1 MHKQNLI
8 SLLFSL
14 LFCLTTSLSY
24 ANENSLVTVQPSFQS
39 ITISGFTRARRSM
52 PIASEISGKVTH
64 IYADIGQPIPEN
76 GIFACLDD
84 TFIKLDIA
92 STQNSIAQH
101 GIDLKFLGKQVS
113 RHKKL
118 VKTNSAALSLLDD
131 LTRQKGNAYRA
142 IQNEKIRKQKQQ
154 ETKSRHCIKAPKNWK
169 ITQRKI
175 EPGQWITAGVTIAQ
189 ASDYNQLLIPIT
201 LTAEELQALQNQD
214 KLSVYL
220 PEYQQKIPVNIERI
234 SPEFDQQSHKI
245 LVDLVI
251 TDTSEHQRG
260 GIRTELSLNV
270 SDKLNNFLIPKDAL
284 DARFEE
290 VWLTRKNG
298 ERIRVMLQGY
308 ADKNMA
314 KISSAEIKTGDQFK
328 QQNP

>member
-24 ANENSLVTVQPSFQS
+24 ANENSLVTVHPSFQT

-52 PIASEISGKVTH
+52 PIASEIPGKVTH
-64 IYADIGQPIPEN
+64 IYADIGQAIPN
-76 GIFACLDD
+76 DGIFACLDD

-101 GIDLKFLGKQVS
+101 GIDLKFLSKQVS
-113 RHKKL
+113 RHQKL

-131 LTRQKGNAYRA
+131 LTRQKGNSYRA
-142 IQNEKIRKQKQQ
+142 IKNEKIRKQKQQ
-154 ETKSRHCIKAPKNWK
+154 ETKNRHCIKAPKNWK
-169 ITQRKI
+169 ITQRNI
-175 EPGQWITAGVTIAQ
+175 EPGQWITEGVTIAQ
-189 ASDYNQLLIPIT
+189 ASDYSQLLIPIT
-201 LTAEELQALQNQD
+201 LTAEELTALQNQD

-220 PEYQQKIPVNIERI
+220 PEYQQEIPVNIERI

-245 LVDLVI
+245 LVDLLI
-251 TDTSEHQRG
+251 KDTSKYQRG

-308 ADKNMA
+308 ADKNTA

-328 QQNP
+328 RQNP

>member
-1 MHKQNLI
+1 
-8 SLLFSL
+8 
-14 LFCLTTSLSY
+14 
-24 ANENSLVTVQPSFQS
+24 
-39 ITISGFTRARRSM
+39 M

-64 IYADIGQPIPEN
+64 IYADIGQAIPDD

-101 GIDLKFLGKQVS
+101 SIDLKFLSKQVS
-113 RHKKL
+113 RHQKL

-131 LTRQKGNAYRA
+131 LTRQKDNSYRA
-142 IQNEKIRKQKQQ
+142 IKNEKIRKQKQQ
-154 ETKSRHCIKAPKNWK
+154 ETKNRHCIKAPKNWK
-169 ITQRKI
+169 ITQRNI
-175 EPGQWITAGVTIAQ
+175 EPGQWITKGVTIAQ
-189 ASDYNQLLIPIT
+189 ASDYSQLLIPIT
-201 LTAEELQALQNQD
+201 LTAEELTALQSQD

-220 PEYQQKIPVNIERI
+220 PEYQQEIPVNIERI

-245 LVDLVI
+245 LVDLLI
-251 TDTSEHQRG
+251 KDTSKYQRG

-270 SDKLNNFLIPKDAL
+270 SDKLNSFLIPKGAL

-308 ADKNMA
+308 ADKNTA
-314 KISSAEIKTGDQFK
+314 KISSTEIKSGDQFK
-328 QQNP
+328 RQNP